1 MQANRAE
8 IFRRAARPERRFA
21 VLMIG
26 ALVVAT
32 AVTLAGVPGQAEHA
46 VCRMAL
52 TGAAVGC
59 L

>member
-8 IFRRAARPERRFA
+8 NFRRAARPERRFA

-32 AVTLAGVPGQAEHA
+32 AVTLAGMPGQGDHA
-46 VCRMAL
+46 VCRMTL
-52 TGAAVGC
+52 TGVAEGC